1 MTVLQGSGS
10 AAANPTCVVADD
22 HPALLGAA
30 VSYLAVSGFEV
41 VGTAQDGAQA
51 CSVIHELQ
59 PDVALVDFRMPRVSG
74 TALVERLRE
83 ESPRVRV
90 IVYTADAEEEDVR
103 AILSAGASGIV
114 LKEAPLIDLV
124 RALNSALEGR
134 SYVDPGLA
142 TAATRPPG
150 RSQALTERETDVLA
164 LLAEGLSYQQIGLR
178 LTISGE
184 TVRTHVRKATN
195 RLGAGTSTEA
205 VATALRKGL
214 IA

>member
-1 MTVLQGSGS
+1 VS
-10 AAANPTCVVADD
+10 ALSTPTCVVADD
-22 HPALLGAA
+22 HPALLGAV
-30 VSYLAVSGFEV
+30 VSYLGSSGFDV
-41 VGTAQDGAQA
+41 VGTAQDGARA

-74 TALVERLRE
+74 ATLVARLRE
-83 ESPRVRV
+83 ESPRVRLL
-90 IVYTADAEEEDVR
+90 VYTADAEEKDVT
-103 AILSAGASGIV
+103 AILAAGASGIV

-134 SYVDPGLA
+134 AYVDPGLA
-142 TAATRPPG
+142 SAATRQPG
-150 RSQALTERETDVLA
+150 RSRSLTEREVDVLA

-184 TVRTHVRKATN
+184 TVRTHVRKATD

-214 IA
+214 IV